1 MISGLNKLETMHPLF
16 RHPHVAREEIV
27 AFQNKQLR
35 RLITH
40 AYENVPY
47 YRKLFDRDG
56 LKPKDIQSVDDLSLI
71 PITSKKDLQSLPV
84 EEVVARGVD
93 AKHLIAGRT
102 SGSSGEPF
110 TIRRTW
116 LEDGLFRLFW
126 LHMMRDYRLR
136 FTDRQISLGLI
147 RPKQTRD
154 YQLPLKILQ
163 SFGFVRK
170 VRINCLLPP
179 ENIVSALRDL
189 HPDIL
194 TGYSGVISQLAQA
207 IRGDDRLPISPRFV
221 VVGAEVLTP
230 VMRRQIAEA
239 FEATVFEVYTN
250 RELGVI
256 AWECKE
262 TGDLHTSDDSII
274 VEVLKDGR
282 PAATGE
288 RGEVVGTNLHSFA
301 MPFIRYR
308 LGDLV
313 TKGLETCQYGQPFS
327 TIRAVQGRMLDYFPL
342 PGGRMIHPYQISLLF
357 LDSPWVR
364 QYQLTQEREDRV
376 ILRIAPHKTPTN
388 QELVQLEESVATVLG
403 QSVEFRVILV
413 PEIQLEPNGKFRVSP
428 LSR

>member
-1 MISGLNKLETMHPLF
+1 M
-16 RHPHVAREEIV
+16 
-27 AFQNKQLR
+27 R

-71 PITSKKDLQSLPV
+71 PITSKKQLQSLPV
-84 EEVVARGVD
+84 EEIVARGVNP
-93 AKHLIAGRT
+93 KNLIARKT

-116 LEDGLFRLFW
+116 LEERLLSLFRLRATHY
-126 LHMMRDYRLR
+126 LGQRP
-136 FTDRQISLGLI
+136 TDREASVGLVW
-147 RPKQTRD
+147 PTHPRD
-154 YQLPLKILQ
+154 KQLPTKILQ
-163 SFGFVRK
+163 ALGLYRM
-170 VRINCLLPP
+170 VRINRLLPP
-179 ENIVSALRDL
+179 ENIVRTLRNSR
-189 HPDIL
+189 PDFL
-194 TGYSGVISQLAQA
+194 TGSPGVLSRLAQ
-207 IRGDDRLPISPRFV
+207 IISDEDRLVIHPRFV
-221 VVGAEVLTP
+221 RVSGEVVTP
-230 VMRRQIAEA
+230 LMRRQITEA
-239 FEATVFEVYTN
+239 FKAPVFEVYTN
-250 RELGVI
+250 REFGVI

-262 TGDLHTSDDSII
+262 TGELHTSDDSII
-274 VEVLKDGR
+274 VDVLNNGR

-301 MPFIRYR
+301 MPFIRFR

-313 TKGLETCQYGQPFS
+313 TKGLETCRCGQPFS

-376 ILRIAPHKTPTN
+376 ILHIVPHNTPTS
-388 QELVQLEESVATVLG
+388 QELVQLEEPVATVLG

-413 PEIQLEPNGKFRVSP
+413 PEIQLEPNGKFRVSRS
-428 LSR
+428 LVKSNYDGIDWEKTAD